1 MCAQSI
7 GLVRGCSESNRSCG
21 NAPCV
26 QTPFH
31 HRDPGLLGLLGSDN
45 CPFFSIIID
54 GIHTHRHA
62 ASLVYRAQASKVVLV
77 TDAMAAMGLPP
88 GAGVALVAWRV
99 VTRPDAGKRVS
110 RTGEFE
116 LGDMA
121 VSIREGGDYDG
132 LHAVIAGTKT
142 LAGSVTTLIRSVRM
156 CIRTG
161 VRRGCSWR
169 HSGGT

>member
-1 MCAQSI
+1 M
-7 GLVRGCSESNRSCG
+7 
-21 NAPCV
+21 
-26 QTPFH
+26 
-31 HRDPGLLGLLGSDN
+31 LGLLGSDN

-88 GAGVALVAWRV
+88 GGHSGQVCAGRPCGVA
-99 VTRPDAGKRVS
+99 DAVCDAVPLWLP
-110 RTGEFE
+110 GEFE

-142 LAGSVTTLIRSVRM
+142 LAGSVTTLIR
-156 CIRTG
+156 
-161 VRRGCSWR
+161 
-169 HSGGT
+169 